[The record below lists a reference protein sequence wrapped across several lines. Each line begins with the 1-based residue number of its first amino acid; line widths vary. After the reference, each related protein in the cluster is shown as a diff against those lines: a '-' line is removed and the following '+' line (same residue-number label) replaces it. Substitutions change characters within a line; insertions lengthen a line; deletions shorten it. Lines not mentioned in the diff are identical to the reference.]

1 MLNEFTISPAICK
14 PTVVYELTNVV
25 GPDAGDYSGLANGW
39 LYPGNSNGSLGLT
52 ANLADFVSN
61 ALPEGV
67 YTFTV
72 TAKGLGSQ
80 SQTTDFT
87 WTLDYLCNNRA
98 CPTVAPVTYK
108 ITETTA
114 NIDFS
119 SLEVSGCTLNWDF
132 SISPTPASTGFVT
145 QPGTGPSLEVFWDTD
160 LIPAS
165 EFGTADN
172 PFVSQYTVTVTGTN
186 SDAYSISCPVTLTV
200 DTPCD
205 SITFSDPGQIDLSDT
220 YTGVE

>member
-1 MLNEFTISPAICK
+1 M
-14 PTVVYELTNVV
+14 V
-25 GPDAGDYSGLANGW
+25 GPDAGDYSGLASGW
-39 LYPGNSNGSLGLT
+39 LYPGNTNGNLGLT
-52 ANLADFVSN
+52 AAVADFVSN

-72 TAKGLGSQ
+72 TAKGTGSQ
-80 SQTTDFT
+80 SQTTEFT
-87 WTLDYLCNNRA
+87 WTLDYLCNNVV
-98 CPTVAPVTYK
+98 CPTISPVNYK

-119 SLEVSGCTLNWDF
+119 SLDVSGCNFNWDF

-145 QPGTGPSLEVFWDTD
+145 QPGTGPSLEVFWGTD
-160 LIPAS
+160 LTPAS
-165 EFGTADN
+165 EFGIADN
-172 PFVSQYTVTVTGTN
+172 PHVSQYTVTVTGTN
-186 SDAYSISCPVTLTV
+186 SDPYSISCPVTLTV

-205 SITFSDPGQIDLSDT
+205 SITFSDPGQTDLSDT